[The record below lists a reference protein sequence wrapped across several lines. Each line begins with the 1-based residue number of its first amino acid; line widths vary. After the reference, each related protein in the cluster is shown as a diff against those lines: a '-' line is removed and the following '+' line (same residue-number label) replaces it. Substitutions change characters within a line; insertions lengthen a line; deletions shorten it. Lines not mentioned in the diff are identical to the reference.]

1 MKLKHVLLVDD
12 NDIDNYINNHI
23 VKKSQITEKITVKN
37 SAVKALEFL
46 EEIKENEDEFPDL
59 VFLDIS
65 MPIINGFG
73 FLDELIKLPLV
84 IDQKCSIVMLT
95 SSSDQNDIDRAMS
108 YSVVKKFLVKP
119 LKLEMLETLDIS

>member
-46 EEIKENEDEFPDL
+46 EEIKENEEEFPDL

-84 IDQKCSIVMLT
+84 IDQKCSIVMLSLT
-95 SSSDQNDIDRAMS
+95 
-108 YSVVKKFLVKP
+108 V
-119 LKLEMLETLDIS
+119 